1 MIIVAVKLFCY
12 SHITNLGKIVL
23 QMGCSDEII
32 QQNDNC
38 NEGGGEGCEKTSLP
52 AFLILSP
59 VEQLYILI

>member
-23 QMGCSDEII
+23 QMGCSDESM

-38 NEGGGEGCEKTSLP
+38 NEGGGGGRR
-52 AFLILSP
+52 
-59 VEQLYILI
+59 

>member
-38 NEGGGEGCEKTSLP
+38 NEGGGGKDVKKQAYLL
-52 AFLILSP
+52 F
-59 VEQLYILI
+59 